1 MEFAMT
7 TNITKLRAAA
17 ATLINKAEVPW
28 VITTLRS
35 GGGKQAP
42 HQPKKPVK
50 MSPMVGV
57 DLYPL
62 EDSGHE
68 RTKNNNG
75 IVLPRS
81 SHQDGFESNQDRTCN
96 QQQIGN
102 SSNPAEGRKRID
114 IYIVRILSEYDTKVS
129 WPKSQ
134 RPLKQKRNTVELIS
148 ESSLFTG
155 IIILDESET
164 I

>member
-1 MEFAMT
+1 
-7 TNITKLRAAA
+7 
-17 ATLINKAEVPW
+17 
-28 VITTLRS
+28 
-35 GGGKQAP
+35 
-42 HQPKKPVK
+42 
-50 MSPMVGV
+50 MSPVVGV

-62 EDSGHE
+62 EDGGHE

-81 SHQDGFESNQDRTCN
+81 SHQDRFESNQDRTYN

-102 SSNPAEGRKRID
+102 SSNPTEGRKRIE
-114 IYIVRILSEYDTKVS
+114 IYIVRVLSEYGTEIS

-134 RPLKQKRNTVELIS
+134 RPFKQERNTVELIS
-148 ESSLFTG
+148 ESPLFTS
-155 IIILDESET
+155 IIILDEGES